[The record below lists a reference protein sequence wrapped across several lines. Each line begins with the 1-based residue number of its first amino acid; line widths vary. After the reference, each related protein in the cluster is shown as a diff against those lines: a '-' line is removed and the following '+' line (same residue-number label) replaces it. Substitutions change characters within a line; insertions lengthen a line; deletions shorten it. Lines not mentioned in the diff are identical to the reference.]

1 MQSLYEYIEVMM
13 SSTCTIGY
21 RLWRFSIIYLSSNC
35 HTIYHPILFC
45 IKDNR
50 TIEGQSRIKAAAT
63 TLNSVLY
70 KLATNNRVKLVL
82 HPSTVHFTY
91 SQLNKYNIS
100 IKILNR

>member
-1 MQSLYEYIEVMM
+1 M

-35 HTIYHPILFC
+35 HIIYHPILFC

-63 TLNSVLY
+63 ILNSVFY
-70 KLATNNRVKLVL
+70 KLT
-82 HPSTVHFTY
+82 TY
-91 SQLNKYNIS
+91 KSQIS
-100 IKILNR
+100 LTFLYPYISHISS